1 MRKIADAVAANP
13 QMLTNLAQPDMQAKS
28 AARGL
33 DLSFVLPTSPYHG
46 EFLLHVDAARARL
59 GTDAMGAAV
68 PPPPPPPP
76 PVAAQPDASVISPA
90 VAPSGTALAGA
101 AAAPIVIIHQPRE
114 EAALVDPYPA
124 DYSVPVM
131 AQGIP
136 AVELD
141 MMKLAA
147 QHAAVQGPA
156 FVTAL
161 LARSAG
167 VGGRYNFAHPD
178 HPRHPIFAA
187 LQRAYRL
194 VFERA
199 GELERTLEALAGETD
214 PTDAA
219 ASSSDDEGNVA
230 PVADAAA
237 AAAAASVNGR
247 GVVPIAPSGAAG
259 SAVTAGGA
267 SLNAR
272 ERRQRARAVE
282 AARAQAEKLRLYLE
296 SAERTRHA
304 QKLTE
309 AELRARLNWEDF
321 TVLHTFSL
329 AELQITV

>member
-1 MRKIADAVAANP
+1 
-13 QMLTNLAQPDMQAKS
+13 
-28 AARGL
+28 
-33 DLSFVLPTSPYHG
+33 
-46 EFLLHVDAARARL
+46 
-59 GTDAMGAAV
+59 
-68 PPPPPPPP
+68 
-76 PVAAQPDASVISPA
+76 
-90 VAPSGTALAGA
+90 
-101 AAAPIVIIHQPRE
+101 
-114 EAALVDPYPA
+114 
-124 DYSVPVM
+124 M

-178 HPRHPIFAA
+178 HPRHAIFAA

-237 AAAAASVNGR
+237 AATAASVNGR

-259 SAVTAGGA
+259 LAAGSA

-282 AARAQAEKLRLYLE
+282 AARLQAEKLRVYLE